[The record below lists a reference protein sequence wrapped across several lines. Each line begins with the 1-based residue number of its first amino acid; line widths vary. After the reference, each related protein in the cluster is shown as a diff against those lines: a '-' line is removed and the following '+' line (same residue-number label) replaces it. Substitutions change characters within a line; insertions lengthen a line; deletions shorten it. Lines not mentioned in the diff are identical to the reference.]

1 MNDIEFITYMMKL
14 LKVLNNEEDADKRCQ
29 EACRFISDLIIDFVQ
44 MPCEGVPQLVVDG
57 GQA

>member
-14 LKVLNNEEDADKRCQ
+14 MKVLNNEEDADKRCQ
-29 EACRFISDLIIDFVQ
+29 EACRFISDLIINFVQ
-44 MPCEGVPQLVVDG
+44 MPCEDAAKLVING